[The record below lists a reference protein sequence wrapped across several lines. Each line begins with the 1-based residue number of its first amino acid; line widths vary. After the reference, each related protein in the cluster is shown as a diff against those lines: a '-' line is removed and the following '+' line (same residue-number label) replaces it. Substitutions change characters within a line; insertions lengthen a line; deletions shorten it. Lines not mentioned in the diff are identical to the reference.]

1 MAIEHDSRSTINAG
15 SVLIL
20 YCTITVDRRV
30 AQNELLIV
38 TTMWSGPHGELENE
52 TRVTVMKEQGTSG
65 QYYSNITFN
74 TIHVGDS
81 GNYSC
86 QANVSHPASQF
97 ILQGMNASV
106 TTITVQG
113 TT

>member
-1 MAIEHDSRSTINAG
+1 MAVEHDDRSTINAG
-15 SVLIL
+15 SVLVL
-20 YCTITVDRRV
+20 SCTITLDRRV
-30 AQNELLIV
+30 TQTELLIM
-38 TTMWSGPHGELENE
+38 TNSWRGPHGELENE
-52 TRVTVMKEQGTSG
+52 TRITVMKKQGTSG
-65 QYYSNITFN
+65 QYFSNVTFN

-97 ILQGMNASV
+97 IHQGMNTSV

>member
-1 MAIEHDSRSTINAG
+1 M
-15 SVLIL
+15 
-20 YCTITVDRRV
+20 

-38 TTMWSGPHGELENE
+38 TTMWTGPHGELENE
-52 TRVTVMKEQGTSG
+52 TRITVMKEQGTSG
-65 QYYSNITFN
+65 QYFSNVIFN

-97 ILQGMNASV
+97 ILQGMNTSV
-106 TTITVQG
+106 TTIAVQG